1 MKLFEATKIPVL
13 HRALDTYALRQKV
26 ISGNIANIATAG
38 YRAKTVE
45 FEDHLAT
52 ALRAGGGT
60 GSGMTH
66 AGHIPLSA
74 DSPSGVQ
81 PSVTDSRSPVGP
93 GEDERTNGVNNVDLD
108 NEMAELAKN
117 QIRFKFSTRLIAE
130 TFRGIQRSIRGTV

>member
-1 MKLFEATKIPVL
+1 VKLFEATKIPVL

-52 ALRAGGGT
+52 ALRAGVGT
-60 GSGMTH
+60 GGGVTH
-66 AGHIPLSA
+66 EGHIPLSA
-74 DSPSGVQ
+74 DSLSGVR
-81 PSVTDSRSPVGP
+81 PLVTDSHPDARP
-93 GEDERTNGVNNVDLD
+93 GEDERSNGVNNVDLD

-117 QIRFKFSTRLIAE
+117 QIRFKFSTRLITD